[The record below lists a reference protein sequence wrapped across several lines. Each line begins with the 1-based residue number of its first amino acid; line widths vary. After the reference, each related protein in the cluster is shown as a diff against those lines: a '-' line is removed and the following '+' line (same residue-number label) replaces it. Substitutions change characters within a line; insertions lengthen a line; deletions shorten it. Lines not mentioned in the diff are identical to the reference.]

1 MIRLYFG
8 KSGAGKDYFLR
19 QDVKDG
25 WKPIVSYTT
34 RPKRPHEVDG
44 VDYHFVDYEGF
55 LKAPLFEEREYV
67 TTVAGNKET
76 WHYGSPLL
84 EDYKDELYVGVVD
97 LKGAKKYLA
106 QYGADNIEFVYVD
119 ASDELRMERAKKRGG
134 FDQTEWD
141 RRLADDAVA
150 FSDEAIKDAFRY
162 ARNVFKVENDFEHGK
177 EVISRIEMGD

>member
-8 KSGAGKDYFLR
+8 KSGAGKDHFLR
-19 QDVKDG
+19 EDVKEG

-76 WHYGSPLL
+76 WYYGSPLL

-106 QYGADNIEFVYVD
+106 QYGANYIEFVYVD
-119 ASDELRMERAKKRGG
+119 ADDDLRMARAKKRGG

-141 RRLADDAVA
+141 RRLADDAIA
-150 FSDEAIKDAFRY
+150 FSDGAIKVA
-162 ARNVFKVENDFEHGK
+162 VEALKILIDEDK
-177 EVISRIEMGD
+177 Q